1 MSSPTISIPSWR
13 GAQSGVSPGE
23 REGSRPSNAGVISA
37 SSPLAARALADLTH
51 FELAERLVQVWI
63 RNQRNLR
70 RLEELEARIEG
81 ANRRLASSERGRALV
96 EAHRERPRTERLA
109 ILLQLRAD
117 DRLASDLLDEF
128 ESRRRTSSE
137 SSRAFSA

>member
-1 MSSPTISIPSWR
+1 
-13 GAQSGVSPGE
+13 
-23 REGSRPSNAGVISA
+23 GVISA

-109 ILLQLRAD
+109 ILLRLRAD
-117 DRLASDLLDEF
+117 DRLASALLDEF
-128 ESRRRTSSE
+128 E
-137 SSRAFSA
+137 A

>member
-1 MSSPTISIPSWR
+1 MSSPTVSISSWR

-23 REGSRPSNAGVISA
+23 RDGFDPSNAGVISA
-37 SSPLAARALADLTH
+37 SSPPAARALADLTH

-81 ANRRLASSERGRALV
+81 ANRHLASSDRGRPLV
-96 EAHRERPRTERLA
+96 ESYRERPRAERLA
-109 ILLQLRAD
+109 LLLQLRAD
-117 DRLASDLLDEF
+117 DRLASVLLDEF
-128 ESRRRTSSE
+128 EARRRASDKTP
-137 SSRAFSA
+137 RAFTA